1 MSGADF
7 LLDSNVLIGL
17 LNGHAPA
24 LQLLKQH
31 QATPTRCAYSSITRM
46 EVLGW
51 ADITPQQE
59 AVITALFAS
68 MEHLPITDAVENAT
82 IRLRRTRKIKI
93 PDAII
98 AATALTCELELLT
111 LDADLAQAVLGQPFR

>member
-7 LLDSNVLIGL
+7 LLDSNILIGL

-24 LQLLKQH
+24 LGLLKQH

-51 ADITPQQE
+51 ADITPHQE
-59 AVITALFAS
+59 AAITALIAS
-68 MEHLPITDAVENAT
+68 MEYLPITEAVENAT
-82 IRLRRTRKIKI
+82 IRLRRTCKIKL

-98 AATALTCELELLT
+98 AATALTNGLELIT
-111 LDADLAQAVLGQPFR
+111 LDADLARTILE